1 MPILQDQVSEKLQNI
16 ACGSQL
22 NSRPLT
28 TSALTLPFLSLTS
41 LVNLHFKSVFLLFFP
56 ITSSATYCCVFY
68 CTWPFNMTSCNFRMM
83 VSHR

>member
-41 LVNLHFKSVFLLFFP
+41 LVNLHFKSVFLLFF
-56 ITSSATYCCVFY
+56 SYHFFSNLLLCFLLHMAFQYDF
-68 CTWPFNMTSCNFRMM
+68 M
-83 VSHR
+83 